1 MKNCWNK
8 IILGAMLLSPF
19 DAFADINIAVMT
31 PMGGDYKYF
40 SEELIDGAKI
50 AVDEINNRGGLEG
63 KKINLIPID
72 DPCDDALSLSA
83 AQMMALNKS
92 DENKIHMLLG
102 PYCGNSADQIANLL
116 AKARIIQIHPTG
128 VSKARYKMPQPGVI
142 RFTGFKEEQIKELLR
157 FIKSH
162 YPKQNLAVV
171 YDGSN
176 PDMASMIGAFRE
188 EYSRP
193 DSEGSLILS
202 DYGLPGVTLEKAA
215 AKVTDGGASLVYIM
229 GNSDQIIELADRLKN
244 VDDELVLFADRYQ
257 LYKKFAR
264 KIGRLSENSYL
275 LSMPPLTSN
284 PNFASSLVRL
294 RLWGIEPEG
303 LMPYGYLSVKMWAGM
318 VKGAKSFNYNKLL
331 RQLEGKTVETGWDN
345 VIYTGGVPDKSL
357 PYIIYRIK
365 DGEYAQVY

>member
-8 IILGAMLLSPF
+8 LMLGAMLLFPF
-19 DAFADINIAVMT
+19 NASADINIAVMT

-63 KKINLIPID
+63 RKINLIPID

-92 DENKIHMLLG
+92 EESKIQMLLG
-102 PYCGNSADQIANLL
+102 PYCGNSAEQIANLL
-116 AKARIIQIHPTG
+116 AKARIIQIHPTS
-128 VSKARYKMPQPGVI
+128 VSKARYKTPQPGVI
-142 RFTGFKEEQIKELLR
+142 RFTGFKEEQVKELLR
-157 FIKSH
+157 FVNSH
-162 YPKQNLAVV
+162 YPKQTLAVV

-176 PDMASMIGAFRE
+176 PDMASVVGAFRE

-193 DSEGSLILS
+193 ENDKSLILS
-202 DYGLPGVTLEKAA
+202 DYGLPGVTLETAA
-215 AKVTDGGASLVYIM
+215 AKVIDGGASLVYIM
-229 GNSDQIIELADRLKN
+229 GGSDQIIELADRLKN
-244 VDDELVLFADRYQ
+244 IDGELVLFADRYQ
-257 LYKKFAR
+257 LYKKFTR
-264 KIGRLSENSYL
+264 KIGKLSESSYL
-275 LSMPPLTSN
+275 LSMPSLTSN

-294 RLWGIEPEG
+294 RLWGIEPKG

-318 VKGAKSFNYNKLL
+318 VKGAKSFNYDKLL
-331 RQLEGKTVETGWDN
+331 RQLDGKTVETGWDN
-345 VIYTGGVPDKSL
+345 VVYTNGVPDKSL
-357 PYIIYRIK
+357 PYIIYRVK

>member
-8 IILGAMLLSPF
+8 LILGAMLLSPF
-19 DAFADINIAVMT
+19 NAFADVNIAVMT

-50 AVDEINNRGGLEG
+50 AVDELNNRGGLEG
-63 KKINLIPID
+63 QKVNLVPID

-92 DENKIHMLLG
+92 ADNKIHMVLG
-102 PYCGNSADQIANLL
+102 PYCGNSAEQIADLL
-116 AKARIIQIHPTG
+116 AKAQILQVHPTS
-128 VSKARYKMPQPGVI
+128 VSKARYKKQQVGVI
-142 RFTGFKEEQIKELLR
+142 RFTGFKEEQVKELLR

-162 YPKQNLAVV
+162 YPQQTLAAV

-176 PDMASMIGAFRE
+176 PDMASVVGALRE
-188 EYSRP
+188 EYAKPESN
-193 DSEGSLILS
+193 GSLVLS
-202 DYGLPGVTLEKAA
+202 DYGLPDVTLEAAA
-215 AKVTDGGASLVYIM
+215 AKVIDSGASLVYIM
-229 GNSDQIIELADRLKN
+229 GSSEQIIELADKLKN
-244 VDDELVLFADRYQ
+244 FNNDLVLFADRYQ
-257 LYKKFAR
+257 LYKKFTR
-264 KIGRLSENSYL
+264 KIGKLSENSYL
-275 LSMPPLTSN
+275 MSMPPLTSN

-303 LMPYGYLSVKMWAGM
+303 LMPYGYLAVKMWAGM
-318 VKGAKSFNYNKLL
+318 VKDAKSFQYGKLL
-331 RQLEGKTVETGWDN
+331 QALEGKTIETGWDN
-345 VIYTGGVPDKSL
+345 VTYTKGIPDKSL